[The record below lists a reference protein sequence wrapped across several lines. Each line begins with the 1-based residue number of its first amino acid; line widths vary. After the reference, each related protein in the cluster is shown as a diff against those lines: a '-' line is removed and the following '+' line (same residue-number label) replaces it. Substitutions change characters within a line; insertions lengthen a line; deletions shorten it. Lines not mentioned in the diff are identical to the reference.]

1 MCGID
6 LKKIAEKMNGASGAE
21 LKPPHLFSCKLEPCL
36 LRRNTCSKE
45 KWNAFFVLLI
55 TLLNLNRHGKNS
67 PMVLSLRG
75 NIIQVT
81 LKDDMAKSF
90 YKDVVMS
97 LGPPIIATVTNERC
111 ALRVRHLMDTPM
123 VEKSKLDEDT
133 KGKVV
138 DPTCYHGMIGTLM
151 YLTSSRPDLVF
162 DVCMCYSKD
171 SCIALTAFADADHA
185 GCQDTRKSTSG
196 SMQLQGYRNGP
207 KNREKRARATDSYE
221 FILANKKCRVDVEV
235 FQKILDICPRVEGEE
250 FTKLQNDD
258 DTLTSSLN
266 WSTKVYFHITPT
278 WYMDHM
284 SQPWRN
290 LAAIINKSLSGKDA
304 KQINLRNLRL
314 TYYGHIPD
322 VMLNDTIKR
331 SESYQMF
338 IKYST
343 GQIPPPKK
351 SRGKGSQGKKTV
363 NDSHETV
370 DVSEES
376 EPEPI
381 KKKTVSRRVVK
392 KIVTLSADDN
402 IIPDDPDIALE
413 LGKSISLTEA
423 EEAEATRKVY
433 ATHVRILT
441 ESVPEFAKKKS
452 GGRSSRGVAIQDTP
466 SSLKQNQLYFKPKL
480 KGAQSLTPAEKD
492 DARQLMQ
499 DLKEAKDSKETTSEG
514 TGTKPGVPDKEKDIT
529 EENVILEWGSEQ
541 ESEYSKEDQLD
552 DEEKDDKEGDAD
564 DEGDDHISDTQDT
577 DDEDVEMT
585 NAEVEESRKG
595 DEEDTD
601 AAKADV
607 ENTKE
612 AKDDSKKAKL
622 PPTNAEI
629 SSLLDIKIQ
638 SEVPHIQSLSVLR
651 VPVFV
656 EMW

>member
-1 MCGID
+1 MPQKEETFQVMID
-6 LKKIAEKMNGASGAE
+6 VI
-21 LKPPHLFSCKLEPCL
+21 
-36 LRRNTCSKE
+36 
-45 KWNAFFVLLI
+45 
-55 TLLNLNRHGKNS
+55 KNS
-67 PMVLSLRG
+67 TCFKAFTISANVPEIFMQQFWYT
-75 NIIQVT
+75 I
-81 LKDDMAKSF
+81 K
-90 YKDVVMS
+90 
-97 LGPPIIATVTNERC
+97 
-111 ALRVRHLMDTPM
+111 
-123 VEKSKLDEDT
+123 
-133 KGKVV
+133 KV
-138 DPTCYHGMIGTLM
+138 
-151 YLTSSRPDLVF
+151 
-162 DVCMCYSKD
+162 
-171 SCIALTAFADADHA
+171 
-185 GCQDTRKSTSG
+185 
-196 SMQLQGYRNGP
+196 QG
-207 KNREKRARATDSYE
+207 TDSYE

-235 FQKILDICPRVEGEE
+235 FQKIMDICPRVEGEE
-250 FTKLQNDD
+250 FTELQNDD
-258 DTLTSSLN
+258 DTLTFLLN
-266 WSTKVYFHITPT
+266 LGYKGPLHKYTNMYV
-278 WYMDHM
+278 DHM

-290 LAAIINKSLSGKDA
+290 LEAIINKSLSRKTANND
-304 KQINLRNLRL
+304 KLRKSRIDIIWGMFYRENVD
-314 TYYGHIPD
+314 YHEYGLEIPD

-331 SESYQMF
+331 SKSYQMF

-343 GQIPPPKK
+343 SQIPPKK

-402 IIPDDPDIALE
+402 IIHDDPDVALE

-423 EEAEATRKVY
+423 EEAEATRKVH

-452 GGRSSRGVAIQDTP
+452 GGRSYSGVAIQDTP
-466 SSLKQNQLYFKPKL
+466 SSLKPKPATSKPKL
-480 KGAQSLTPAEKD
+480 KGAQSLTPAEKEAAD
-492 DARQLMQ
+492 IMQRLKKARRPARNSQVLEAQ
-499 DLKEAKDSKETTSEG
+499 VKELILYQGFPMSPRSSLLPQVKE
-514 TGTKPGVPDKEKDIT
+514 
-529 EENVILEWGSEQ
+529 LWGLEQ

-577 DDEDVEMT
+577 DGEDDETELMKMI
-585 NAEVEESRKG
+585 SIS
-595 DEEDTD
+595 DEEDID

-607 ENTKE
+607 ENTE
-612 AKDDSKKAKL
+612 EEKDDSKKAKL
-622 PPTNAEI
+622 PPTSSSLSISSDAEI